1 MLAVGRK
8 APDFELP
15 DANMELVRLSAHRGR
30 HHVVLFFY
38 AHDRTPNC
46 TREAIDFSDHETEFA
61 QHGAVV
67 LGVSQD
73 DVLAHA
79 EFCAE
84 NGLND
89 QFLSDYE
96 GSVCRLYKVAK
107 DRPQVGLKGQDGVV
121 RVSYV
126 IDKAGVIRHIVPLE
140 GTAHAHV
147 MKILEL
153 VKELNNECTKK

>member
-15 DANMELVRLSAHRGR
+15 DANMELVRLSSHQGV

-38 AHDRTPNC
+38 AHDRAPNC
-46 TREAIDFSDHETEFA
+46 TREAIDFSDHEAEFA
-61 QHGAVV
+61 EHGAVV

-84 NGLND
+84 NGLNN
-89 QFLSDYE
+89 QFLSDYD
-96 GSVCRLYKVAK
+96 GNVCRLYQVA
-107 DRPQVGLKGQDGVV
+107 QVASQGGMTGQDGVV
-121 RVSYV
+121 RVSYI
-126 IDKAGVIRHIVPLE
+126 IDKEGVIRHIVPLDM
-140 GTAHAHV
+140 TAHAHV
-147 MKILEL
+147 VKILAM
-153 VKELNNECTKK
+153 VKELNK

>member
-15 DANMELVRLSAHRGR
+15 DANMELVQLSAHQGV

-38 AHDRTPNC
+38 AHDRAPHC
-46 TREAIDFSDHETEFA
+46 TREAIVFSDHEAEFA
-61 QHGAVV
+61 DYDTVV
-67 LGVSQD
+67 LGISQD

-79 EFCAE
+79 EFCAD

-89 QFLSDYE
+89 RFLSDYE
-96 GSVCRLYKVAK
+96 GSVCRLYKVAIV
-107 DRPQVGLKGQDGVV
+107 DSLSGMSEQDGVV

-126 IDKAGVIRHIVPLE
+126 IDKEGIIRNIVPLD

-147 MKILEL
+147 MKILEM
-153 VKELNNECTKK
+153 VKDLNNERTKK